1 MATGI
6 FQSDNVFTRVQQ
18 ETVEVHELAK
28 GWKAAIA
35 RATDPS
41 TRHEARNKNDRGNL
55 PLHSAASFRAPIE
68 VAESLLEAYPEAASI
83 TNNYGNLAL
92 HFTAWKKGPLDVEKL
107 LLRVHPEG
115 ASKQNNHGN
124 LPLHYAAHY
133 NAPLEVV
140 EALYGTY
147 PEGAH
152 RKNNDGNTPLDL
164 AIADGASP
172 NVVAL
177 LQGKS
182 VPPSENEVLDSSK
195 SRCDR
200 LEKELQRAMEG
211 HDDVQEDMEAVLSV
225 LMEINDGH
233 PHALFSAGMDP
244 DKVTDMETLLD
255 QVRKSGEEER
265 YAMTDG
271 GDESS
276 MARGGGVIE
285 TVRNEEEELQLIED
299 SLLPPDDEVEWMLS
313 KIVGLDPVK
322 NHIRG
327 LRRTIE
333 MDKLANKS
341 SSSIDNNR
349 ALPRHIALV
358 GNPGSGK
365 TFVAS
370 IIMQVLHKIG
380 AVPTS
385 NCVEVGREDL
395 VDRKSESRT
404 ILKTRRILESAQG
417 GVLFVDEAYTLL
429 PSPARPRG
437 RDYGP
442 AALRELAR
450 GLSSGTPLVILAG
463 YAADLQRIL
472 ATDIGFKGNFLT
484 RIELP
489 DPSSLEIARMFFGK
503 IAEKGLIAGE
513 GLTVHYVS
521 QLLEQSTEEDWRQER
536 NGRIAELMLHA
547 VRSELKNKMIGGEN
561 FSRESV
567 SPKKLLAKPGQKLP
581 FNVVEEVLV
590 TVEDVQNSVLNGL

>member
-1 MATGI
+1 
-6 FQSDNVFTRVQQ
+6 
-18 ETVEVHELAK
+18 
-28 GWKAAIA
+28 
-35 RATDPS
+35 
-41 TRHEARNKNDRGNL
+41 
-55 PLHSAASFRAPIE
+55 
-68 VAESLLEAYPEAASI
+68 
-83 TNNYGNLAL
+83 
-92 HFTAWKKGPLDVEKL
+92 
-107 LLRVHPEG
+107 
-115 ASKQNNHGN
+115 
-124 LPLHYAAHY
+124 
-133 NAPLEVV
+133 
-140 EALYGTY
+140 
-147 PEGAH
+147 
-152 RKNNDGNTPLDL
+152 
-164 AIADGASP
+164 
-172 NVVAL
+172 
-177 LQGKS
+177 

-225 LMEINDGH
+225 LMEIKDGH

-244 DKVTDMETLLD
+244 DKVADMETLLD

-276 MARGGGVIE
+276 IVRGGGAVE

-333 MDKLANKS
+333 MDNLANIQTHHNKS
-341 SSSIDNNR
+341 SPTSKNNNNNNNNPT
-349 ALPRHIALV
+349 LPRHIALV

-365 TFVAS
+365 TFVAK

-380 AVPTS
+380 AVPTP
-385 NCVEVGREDL
+385 NCIEVGREDF

-404 ILKTRRILESAQG
+404 ILKTRRVLETAQG

-484 RIELP
+484 RVELP
-489 DPSSLEIARMFFGK
+489 DPTSSEIARMFFGK

-513 GLTVHYVS
+513 GLTVQYVS
-521 QLLEQSTEEDWRQER
+521 QLLEQSTEEEWRGER
-536 NGRIAELMLHA
+536 NGRIADLLLHA

-590 TVEDVQNSVLNGL
+590 TVEDVQNSVMNGL